1 MSSYALGVVLD
12 GEFEN
17 LPILKSLTVQSVP
30 LANHKTVDVRV
41 GVINDVRVAFA
52 FRTANEFCE
61 DVLTTLHFLGC
72 ERVLTVYEILYL
84 YNLD

>member
-1 MSSYALGVVLD
+1 MSAYALGVVLD
-12 GEFEN
+12 SEFDC
-17 LPILKSLTVQSVP
+17 LPILNSLTIQSVP

-61 DVLTTLHFLGC
+61 DVLNALNFLGC
-72 ERVLTVYEILYL
+72 ERVLTLY
-84 YNLD
+84 DIT